1 VRDMAWVTFQRVT
14 PAEVRT
20 VASDLIDAS
29 WVQSLHKGDV
39 VVLPRGRFLVESRE
53 IALRGGSW
61 TRSRSTGP
69 TLGVGADEIPHFQ
82 A

>member
-53 IALRGGSW
+53 IALRGGLVDQVTINGTDIGGW
-61 TRSRSTGP
+61 G
-69 TLGVGADEIPHFQ
+69 G
-82 A
+82 